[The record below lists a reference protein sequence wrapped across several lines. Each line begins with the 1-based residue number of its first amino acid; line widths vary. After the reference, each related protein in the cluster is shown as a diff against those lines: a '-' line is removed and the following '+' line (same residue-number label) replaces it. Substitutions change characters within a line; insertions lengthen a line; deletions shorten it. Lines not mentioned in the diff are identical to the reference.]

1 MANAAKEERNFD
13 LARGLLQDVLGSSH
27 ARGDL
32 RGVASTL
39 NNLGDLAAAESDYDG
54 AREFHQQ
61 SLATFRQLDDRWG
74 VARVLTDLA
83 HVDLQARDYAAADR
97 SLAEALGALDAIDHK
112 RGVARQL
119 ELLAYCAGLQSRDG
133 EAVRLASAAAAIRLR
148 LGAPAKR
155 LEHEKVNDT
164 LARARTRIGADA
176 YNEAWREGRTTSLER
191 ILGMA
196 ARSRA

>member
-1 MANAAKEERNFD
+1 M
-13 LARGLLQDVLGSSH
+13 
-27 ARGDL
+27 
-32 RGVASTL
+32 
-39 NNLGDLAAAESDYDG
+39 
-54 AREFHQQ
+54 
-61 SLATFRQLDDRWG
+61 
-74 VARVLTDLA
+74 
-83 HVDLQARDYAAADR
+83 DLQARDYAAADR

-176 YNEAWREGRTTSLER
+176 YNEAWREGRMTSLER